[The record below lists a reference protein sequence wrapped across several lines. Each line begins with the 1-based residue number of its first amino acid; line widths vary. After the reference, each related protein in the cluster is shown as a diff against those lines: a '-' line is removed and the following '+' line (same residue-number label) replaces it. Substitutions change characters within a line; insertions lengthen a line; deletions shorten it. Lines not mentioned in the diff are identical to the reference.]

1 MQYPLK
7 HYIDTTIDRPIL
19 NDIYITDNGLEY
31 KDLKYITNDIQPS
44 EKIGAERRERADTL
58 YAYELGKQ
66 KAALEEE
73 RRERVNII
81 EFLENKIK
89 QIQNKPSKQK
99 ALVLKEQLIKQEEK
113 KQIVLTKIATLKEKR
128 QEHQVVFPTHAALQQ
143 YSYQDLHEKYHDY
156 QSYQAAKENYETL
169 RQKTVELLASY
180 SLDRENKNKEYQQLN
195 EDIPNIQQQLNKLGT
210 EIEQLK
216 EDIHYQEL
224 VNRKD
229 NLMLKIDQCE
239 EEQKRLN
246 IEKGSLDNEHKNQTK
261 ILNDTQKEFDKYK
274 NDADIINPIIEE
286 KLETVDRY
294 KTQEQTRIKDDILET
309 NHCKINTRG
318 QEVPALPKQNKF
330 AEDIKQH
337 LRELKSQFVANT
349 ENDTEQP
356 IQVVMELLEKEINEL
371 STIKQKLYEAAVENL
386 KTNIFTTLK
395 DIHDDV
401 VKDLDSLKECME
413 ENNPSLFKLFSTY
426 ELNPQHDRKPDLL
439 KNDVPTQNAIIDSI
453 SEKIFDTIEASDSA
467 EVDIQDIKAIVLS
480 ELDPKNWYDL
490 AFQYENKMEDRQ
502 PLTTKAIASLSTGER
517 ARSYYIPMLSL
528 IDMIHRKSKPTAPKI
543 ITMDEAFNALDNEQ
557 TAHILKRI
565 HDVSDL
571 FIATIPSGRAIN
583 MVENTTRFDTI
594 KIQQHVYGDTVIT
607 SCEPCDEYEE
617 YEDDE

>member
-1 MQYPLK
+1 MRYPLT
-7 HYIDTTIDRPIL
+7 HYINTTISHPIL
-19 NDIYITDNGLEY
+19 NDIYITDEGLEY
-31 KDLKYITNDIQPS
+31 KDLKYITNDIQTS
-44 EKIGAERRERADTL
+44 QKIGAEKRERAYKL
-58 YAYELGKQ
+58 YKEGLEQQ
-66 KAALEEE
+66 KAALENEKHE
-73 RRERVNII
+73 KTNII
-81 EFLENKIK
+81 HFLETKIK
-89 QIQNKPSKQK
+89 KIQDKPSDNNVSWLENQLTRQK
-99 ALVLKEQLIKQEEK
+99 EKEQTVSDEI
-113 KQIVLTKIATLKEKR
+113 TTLQKEI
-128 QEHQVVFPTHAALQQ
+128 QEHQVTSPTHAALQQ
-143 YSYQDLHEKYHDY
+143 YSYQDLHEKYHNY
-156 QSYQAAKENYETL
+156 QSYQAAKEKYEAIH
-169 RQKTVELLASY
+169 KSTVERIEDYLLDY
-180 SLDRENKNKEYQQLN
+180 KNKNEEYQHLN
-195 EDIPNIQQQLNKLGT
+195 EEVSIIQQQLKELEK

-229 NLMLKIDQCE
+229 DLMLKVGQCDE
-239 EEQKRLN
+239 TQKQLN
-246 IEKGSLDNEHKNQTK
+246 IEKGRLDANYQTETKNLT
-261 ILNDTQKEFDKYK
+261 DTQQEFDKYQQ
-274 NDADIINPIIEE
+274 DADIINPIIEE
-286 KLETVDRY
+286 KLETLDNY
-294 KTQEQTRIKDDILET
+294 KYQAATRIKDDILEA

-330 AEDIKQH
+330 AEDIKQQ
-337 LRELKSQFVANT
+337 LRDLKTQFVANT

-356 IQVVMELLEKEINEL
+356 IQVVIELLEKEISEL

-426 ELNPQHDRKPDLL
+426 ELSSQHDRKPDLL
-439 KNDVPTQNAIIDSI
+439 KNDVSTQNAIIDSI
-453 SEKIFDTIEASDSA
+453 SKKIFDTIEASDAA

-490 AFQYENKMEDRQ
+490 SFQYENKMEERQ

-557 TAHILKRI
+557 TAHILRRI

-617 YEDDE
+617 YEDD

>member
-1 MQYPLK
+1 MRYPLT
-7 HYIDTTIDRPIL
+7 HYINTTISHPIL
-19 NDIYITDNGLEY
+19 NDIYITNEGLEY
-31 KDLKYITNDIQPS
+31 KDLNYITTDIQTS
-44 EKIGAERRERADTL
+44 QKIGAERRERAYKL
-58 YAYELGKQ
+58 YKERLEQ
-66 KAALEEE
+66 QEAALENEKHE
-73 RRERVNII
+73 KTNII
-81 EFLENKIK
+81 HFLENKIK
-89 QIQNKPSKQK
+89 KIQDKPSDNNVLWLENQLTRQK
-99 ALVLKEQLIKQEEK
+99 EK
-113 KQIVLTKIATLKEKR
+113 KQTVSDEITTLQKEI
-128 QEHQVVFPTHAALQQ
+128 QEHQITSPTHAALQQ
-143 YSYQDLHEKYHDY
+143 YTYQQLHEQYNYHKDR
-156 QSYQAAKENYETL
+156 QNAKQWLERCLIAYNNE
-169 RQKTVELLASY
+169 S
-180 SLDRENKNKEYQQLN
+180 KEYQELN
-195 EDIPNIQQQLNKLGT
+195 EEIPTIQQQLKELEK

-216 EDIHYQEL
+216 DDVYYGEL
-224 VNRKD
+224 LAQKS
-229 NLMLKIDQCE
+229 NLLTELERCE
-239 EEQKRLN
+239 EEQKQLN
-246 IEKGSLDNEHKNQTK
+246 IEKGRLEADHKTQSEALAN
-261 ILNDTQKEFDKYK
+261 TQKEFDKYK

-286 KLETVDRY
+286 KLETVDNY
-294 KTQEQTRIKDDILET
+294 KYQAATRIKDDILET
-309 NHCKINTRG
+309 NHCKVNTRG

-330 AEDIKQH
+330 AEDIKQY
-337 LRELKSQFVANT
+337 LRELKNQFVANT

-356 IQVVMELLEKEINEL
+356 IQVVMELLEKEISEL

-426 ELNPQHDRKPDLL
+426 ELNSQHNRKPDLL
-439 KNDVPTQNAIIDSI
+439 KNDVSTQNAIIDSI
-453 SEKIFDTIEASDSA
+453 SKKIFDTIEASDAS

-490 AFQYENKMEDRQ
+490 AFQYENKMEERK
-502 PLTTKAIASLSTGER
+502 PLTTNAIASLSTGER

-557 TAHILKRI
+557 TAHILRRI

-617 YEDDE
+617 YEDE